1 MGMGEICYNCFREKG
16 VHDICPFCGYDGE
29 KDKGKYPDALHTGT
43 VLMGKYI
50 VGRVLGRGGF
60 GVTYLVQDYDTKELY
75 AAKEYFPSLFAS
87 RADSCDIIPHT
98 GNGMDNFHHGKELF
112 LEEART
118 LAEFYGHPNIVT
130 VYSYF
135 EENNTAYFVMEYVP
149 GVDLNGYISSKGG
162 RLSISEANRIL
173 LPVMDALQQVHA
185 KGIVHRDV
193 APDNIRIGQG
203 LSSIK
208 LLDFGAARYSLGQY
222 SMSLDVVVKH
232 GFAPKEQ
239 YAKRGRLG
247 PWTDVYAMGATYYY
261 AITGI
266 VPPSAID
273 LMDEDELVLPSA
285 CEGVQIDGKTENALM
300 KALALSARDR
310 YQTMAEFAADLRGVI
325 EFPIEKAFSFLEQGK
340 WSEAEAVLAPL
351 IQENTEFPRAY
362 EGMLMAELHVSK
374 PEKLAC
380 CGKSYKNNPYYKKTL
395 ECADGT
401 ELRRVLEEYCEK
413 NESALQQQDKG
424 KEKKNTPVKTPHRK
438 SNWKIALIVA
448 VVALVGTF
456 TGLVISGAFN
466 AKSSNRDEIVSWNMG
481 GGQSQGSETAVVK
494 EQEPQLVLKM
504 SGVSFNAEPEK
515 EYHWSRLNA
524 KLEPG
529 QDYTLYFDD
538 VIVTEGSTD
547 GVGVKLWNF
556 AVDGDGNALDSVI
569 IDISQKTGNYYCVLH
584 TPDTL
589 REDVDIVLY
598 AGIPGK
604 TKGVGVQYK
613 GISLY
618 KGVFSENEVQPSS
631 NPQLILTEQELTLE
645 ANETKQ
651 YRFSRLN
658 AELKPN
664 TVYTLFIE
672 NVQVNDGSTEGIGV
686 KLWDFTVGEEGKA
699 LDAAIIDISSGSGG
713 YSCILSTPVTLG
725 DDADILLYAGVY
737 GKTAGVGVTYKGI
750 RLYEGVYAV
759 N

>member
-1 MGMGEICYNCFREKG
+1 MGEICYSCFREKG
-16 VHDICPFCGYDGE
+16 VHDICPFCGYDRK
-29 KDKGKYPDALHTGT
+29 KDEGKYPDALRAGT

-60 GVTYLVQDYDTKELY
+60 GITYLVQDYDTKKLY
-75 AAKEYFPSLFAS
+75 AAKEYFPSLFAA

-135 EENNTAYFVMEYVP
+135 EENNTAYFVMEYVQ

-162 RLSISEANRIL
+162 RLSVSEANRIL

-203 LSSIK
+203 LSTIK

-222 SMSLDVVVKH
+222 SMSLDIVVKH

-239 YAKRGRLG
+239 YAKKGKLG

-273 LMDEDELVLPSA
+273 LMDEDELVPPSA
-285 CEGVQIDGKTENALM
+285 CAGVQIDAKTERTLL
-300 KALALSARDR
+300 KALALSAKDR
-310 YQTMAEFAADLRGVI
+310 YQSMAELATDLRGVI

-374 PEKLAC
+374 PGDLAC
-380 CGKSYKNNPYYKKTL
+380 CGKSYKDNPYYKKML

-413 NESALQQQDKG
+413 NEAALQQQDKG
-424 KEKKNTPVKTPHRK
+424 GGKKNPPRRRL
-438 SNWKIALIVA
+438 NWKIALGVA
-448 VVALVGTF
+448 ALVLVGIFIKIGMTGT
-456 TGLVISGAFN
+456 
-466 AKSSNRDEIVSWNMG
+466 SSTKTANRDEIVSWDIG
-481 GGQSQGSETAVVK
+481 GGQSTEAAVVK

-504 SGVSFNAEPEK
+504 SSVTFDADPEK

-529 QDYTLYFDD
+529 QDYTLCFDN
-538 VIVTEGSTD
+538 VTVTEGLTE
-547 GVGVKLWNF
+547 GVGVRLYDF
-556 AVDGDGNALDSVI
+556 SPEVDAALDSAL
-569 IDISQKTGNYYCVLH
+569 IDISQKTGEYRCVLH

-589 REDVDIVLY
+589 NENVDIAIY

-604 TKGVGVQYK
+604 TKGVGLQYE

-618 KGVFSENEVQPSS
+618 KGIFSEDKIQPSA
-631 NPQLILTEQELTLE
+631 NPQLLLTVQELTIP
-645 ANETKQ
+645 ADETKQ
-651 YRFSRLN
+651 YVYSRLG
-658 AELKPN
+658 AVLKPN
-664 TVYTLFIE
+664 TTYTLYFE
-672 NVQVNDGSTEGIGV
+672 NVQINEGETVGV
-686 KLWDFTVGEEGKA
+686 GARLYDFTVGEKGKA
-699 LDAAIIDISSGSGG
+699 LDAALVDISSGSGG
-713 YSCILSTPVTLG
+713 YCCILSTPATLE
-725 DDADILLYAGVY
+725 DDVDILLYAGIY

-750 RLYEGVYAV
+750 RLYEGIYAV